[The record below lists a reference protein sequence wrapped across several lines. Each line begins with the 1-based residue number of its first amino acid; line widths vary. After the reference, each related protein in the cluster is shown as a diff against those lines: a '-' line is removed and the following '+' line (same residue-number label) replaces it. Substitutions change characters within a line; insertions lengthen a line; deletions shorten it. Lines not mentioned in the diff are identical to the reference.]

1 MELYLIHI
9 TYYIRPSRPHMHRR
23 MVNAENAN
31 ILRMDVR
38 EEDNEFI
45 VTTAVPGM
53 SAEDLNIQI
62 LENVVRIEGE
72 YATSDGEHLLREMPE
87 GKFIRTLRLPRE
99 IDADNVE
106 AKITNG
112 ILSLSLP
119 KVEAARPK
127 QIKIVAK

>member
-1 MELYLIHI
+1 M
-9 TYYIRPSRPHMHRR
+9 TYYIRPYRPQMRRR
-23 MVNAENAN
+23 MENVEHAN
-31 ILRMDVR
+31 ILRVDVR

-45 VTTAVPGM
+45 ITTAVPGL
-53 SAEDLNIQI
+53 SAEDLNIQV
-62 LENVVRIEGE
+62 LDNVVRIEGE

-87 GKFIRTLRLPRE
+87 GKFIRTLRMPSD
-99 IDADNVE
+99 IDAEKIE
-106 AKITNG
+106 ARIKNG

>member
-1 MELYLIHI
+1 M
-9 TYYIRPSRPHMHRR
+9 TYYIRPAHPRMHRH
-23 MVNAENAN
+23 MVNTQNAN
-31 ILRMDVR
+31 ILRVDVQ

-45 VTTAVPGM
+45 ITTAVPGL

-106 AKITNG
+106 AKIKHG

-127 QIKIVAK
+127 QIKILAK

>member
-1 MELYLIHI
+1 M

>member
-1 MELYLIHI
+1 M
-9 TYYIRPSRPHMHRR
+9 TYYIRPSHPRMHRH
-23 MVNAENAN
+23 MVNTQNAN
-31 ILRMDVR
+31 ILRVDVQ

-45 VTTAVPGM
+45 ITTAVPGL

-106 AKITNG
+106 AKIKHG

-127 QIKIVAK
+127 QIKILAK